1 MLELTVVVIYLY
13 LTSLDF
19 EGWANFSKEEQW
31 KTDLKKNNCKYPSFR
46 GGRNQGAKGSD
57 RSSRTI
63 KSRWRAAINEA
74 APRRVIEGK
83 GLAGR

>member
-31 KTDLKKNNCKYPSFR
+31 KTDLKKKQLQVSL
-46 GGRNQGAKGSD
+46 
-57 RSSRTI
+57 
-63 KSRWRAAINEA
+63 
-74 APRRVIEGK
+74 V
-83 GLAGR
+83 